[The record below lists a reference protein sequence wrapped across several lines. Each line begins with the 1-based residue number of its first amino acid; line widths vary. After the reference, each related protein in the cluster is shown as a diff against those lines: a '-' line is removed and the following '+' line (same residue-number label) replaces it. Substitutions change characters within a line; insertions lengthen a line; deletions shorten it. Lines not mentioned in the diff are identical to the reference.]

1 METKVII
8 NQTSFK
14 LCLKAVDG
22 LLSNTSLYRA
32 PLLHNL
38 YRKCTLTTRALPQR
52 KNTGLSNVFDSCLH
66 WH

>member
-14 LCLKAVDG
+14 LCLKDVDG

-66 WH
+66 WQ

>member
-22 LLSNTSLYRA
+22 LSNTSLYRA
-32 PLLHNL
+32 LLLHNL

-52 KNTGLSNVFDSCLH
+52 KNTGLSNDSCLH
-66 WH
+66 WQ